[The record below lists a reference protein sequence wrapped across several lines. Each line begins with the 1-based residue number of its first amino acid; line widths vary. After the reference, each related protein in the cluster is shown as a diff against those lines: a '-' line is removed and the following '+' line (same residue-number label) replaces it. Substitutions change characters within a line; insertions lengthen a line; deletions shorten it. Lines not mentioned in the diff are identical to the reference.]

1 MLQPGHLD
9 EVEPEDL
16 YVVQEFQINHPE
28 LCGCLHLGIPYVVI
42 MSLLR
47 DELAA

>member
-1 MLQPGHLD
+1 MLQPGYLD
-9 EVEPEDL
+9 DVEPEDL
-16 YVVQEFQINHPE
+16 YVVQEFQIIHPE
-28 LCGCLHLGIPYVVI
+28 LRGCLHLGIPYVVI